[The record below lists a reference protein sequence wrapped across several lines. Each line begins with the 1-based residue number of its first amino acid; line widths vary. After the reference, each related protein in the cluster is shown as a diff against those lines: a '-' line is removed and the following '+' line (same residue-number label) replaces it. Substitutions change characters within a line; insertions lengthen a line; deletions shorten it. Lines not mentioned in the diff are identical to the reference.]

1 MSRIRTS
8 LIPIVPS
15 GPDYWAAQDM
25 LLLIEMGQQVNPKLR
40 AAVVVNRKMPNT
52 RTGQQARSAAELFQ
66 LPVFETEITQR
77 VCVVDSLIAG
87 DTVFNYPRAGASVA
101 EYQMLMK
108 EVEDALGSPEPGGK
122 PAETHA

>member
-1 MSRIRTS
+1 
-8 LIPIVPS
+8 
-15 GPDYWAAQDM
+15 M
-25 LLLIEMGQQVNPKLR
+25 LLLIEMGQQVNAKLR

-52 RTGQQARSAAELFQ
+52 RTGQQARTAAELFQ

-87 DTVFNYPRAGASVA
+87 DTVFEYPRAGASIA
-101 EYQMLMK
+101 EYQLLMK
-108 EVEDALGSPEPGGK
+108 EVENALRTPKLGGQ